1 MRTLSPIDKL
11 IMQADR
17 AARTLLSG
25 QVTSTRPS
33 PASAVDD
40 GELAENERELS
51 VRLLRIDHTGEVC
64 AQALYQG
71 QALTARASPVR
82 EQLEQAADEEC
93 DHLAW
98 CERRL
103 GELDGRTSVLNP
115 IFYAGSFAIGAVA
128 GILGDR
134 WSLGFVAETENQV
147 SRHLE
152 GHLQRISPE
161 DRRSRAVLEQMLDD
175 EQHHATTATA
185 HGGREL
191 PRPIRALMRLASKV
205 MTRSTYWV

>member
-1 MRTLSPIDKL
+1 ML
-11 IMQADR
+11 
-17 AARTLLSG
+17 
-25 QVTSTRPS
+25 PS
-33 PASAVDD
+33 QRC
-40 GELAENERELS
+40 AE
-51 VRLLRIDHTGEVC
+51 
-64 AQALYQG
+64 
-71 QALTARASPVR
+71 
-82 EQLEQAADEEC
+82 
-93 DHLAW
+93 
-98 CERRL
+98 
-103 GELDGRTSVLNP
+103 
-115 IFYAGSFAIGAVA
+115 AG
-128 GILGDR
+128 R